1 MELRWLGWAGVELTS
16 GDSTLV
22 IDPLE
27 DPAAVFAWSG
37 PDATRSVPEIVSPRE
52 GSAVAGLLTHLH
64 RDHAD
69 AAALRRALAPGAHV
83 FEPEPGGGDELENL
97 ALAQA
102 DHELGAA
109 GLERHR
115 VQPWETWET
124 TSAGPF
130 RITALP
136 AVDGTGDPQV
146 SWLVEADGTRVLHL
160 GDTIFHGYWWRMA
173 RRHGPFD
180 AVCVPVNGAVLSF
193 PHRQPPSPFAGALDP
208 GQAVVATR
216 ILGANV
222 AIPIHAHGYELDGIY
237 EPVAAAQAKFE
248 AAADVP
254 VRALELGETLDLT
267 HAHR

>member
-1 MELRWLGWAGVELTS
+1 MELRWLGWAGVELKS

-27 DPAAVFAWSG
+27 DPTAVFAWSG
-37 PDATRSVPEIVSPRE
+37 PDTTRNVPEVVPPRA
-52 GSAVAGLLTHLH
+52 GAAVAGLVTHLH

-69 AAALRRALAPGAHV
+69 AAALTKALAAGAPV
-83 FEPEPGGGDELENL
+83 YEPESGGGDEFENL

-102 DHELGAA
+102 EHELAKS
-109 GLERHR
+109 GLERRHTN
-115 VQPWETWET
+115 PWETTE
-124 TSAGPF
+124 AGPF

-146 SWLVEADGTRVLHL
+146 SWLVEADGVRVLHL

-180 AVCVPVNGAVLSF
+180 AVCVPVNGAVLTF
-193 PHRQPPSPFAGALDP
+193 PHRQPASPFVGALDP
-208 GQAVVATR
+208 DQAAVAAR
-216 ILGANV
+216 ILGANL
-222 AIPIHAHGYELDGIY
+222 AIPIHAHGYELEGVY

-248 AAADVP
+248 VAADVP
-254 VRALELGETLDLT
+254 VRSLELGETLDLT
-267 HAHR
+267 AVPR